1 MFPSVQHFSKA
12 GKQKLCPGTSMST
25 IQCPSKDDLLSLEVT
40 VNGGVEAHFEN
51 APNCQSRERHNVVS
65 DNNRVGSL
73 PTENFFCEMEYPQG
87 NRELST
93 AFIIGKKSLVKL
105 TPITHKYEEII

>member
-1 MFPSVQHFSKA
+1 MA
-12 GKQKLCPGTSMST
+12 ELKLILKMLPTV
-25 IQCPSKDDLLSLEVT
+25 SL
-40 VNGGVEAHFEN
+40 G
-51 APNCQSRERHNVVS
+51 RHDVVS

-87 NRELST
+87 NRKLST